1 VASADDLA
9 EENRVLRERIA
20 QLENAAVGHLDP
32 VLRVLVEHA
41 PAFLT
46 VVTPEGRFIACGR
59 VSEAF
64 GSMVGRSMF
73 DFMDPGHHAMVREVL
88 ARAAATRQPAAYEA
102 IGFSESGE
110 AGHTHAVRVIPM
122 VDEGQVRG
130 LVLVPLDITERVR
143 LERSLFESE
152 QTMRLAVDAARM
164 GLWRWDM
171 ASDTLTWDART
182 CEVFGVEAAPPSYA
196 HYLQLVHPDDRPA
209 IEHVVRDAH
218 LSGVYPT
225 LEHRLAAGANDER
238 WVLATG
244 KVLKDASGRTVG
256 ILGGVLDITD
266 QKRWAV
272 QMQRAERVEALGQL
286 TAGIAHNFNNLLA
299 AILPNVEL
307 ALRDARES
315 SRPLLAAALDASLQA
330 RDLIKSLITLAGRRG
345 PQVGAEPCDPKEVV
359 TRLANLCRL
368 TFPKEIELQTCIEP
382 GTGLVA
388 MPASDLEQVVLNLLL
403 NARDA
408 VLEAPTGPRR
418 IQVLL
423 DSVSKPPGHVRIRV
437 VDTGVGMSAAV
448 RDQIYVPFFTTKSL
462 QRGSGLGLAS
472 ALSRVREATGQ
483 LECQSTLGAG
493 ATFTLLLPES
503 LLAPMQTVL
512 SSVPVSG
519 ARSAETILV
528 VDDEAMVRNV
538 VSHVLRK
545 QDYAVVEASSAAR
558 AREVLREYGARIEL
572 ILLDQSMPGESGLDA
587 VPSLQQLSAAPI
599 VLFTGLAT
607 QIPAGVSVLLEKPAR
622 PAELLR
628 VVRECLDAARSTG
641 SSSRVALP

>member
-1 VASADDLA
+1 VPQGRTVRSFPGGPSARILDEVASADDLA
-9 EENRVLRERIA
+9 DENRVLRERIA

-59 VSEAF
+59 VTEAF

-164 GLWRWDM
+164 GLWRWDS

-182 CEVFGVEAAPPSYA
+182 CEIFGVAASPPSYA

-209 IEHVVRDAH
+209 IEHVVRDAL
-218 LSGVYPT
+218 LSGSYPT
-225 LEHRLAAGANDER
+225 LEHRLAAGE
-238 WVLATG
+238 VLR
-244 KVLKDASGRTVG
+244 DASGRMVG
-256 ILGGVLDITD
+256 LLGGVLDITD

-359 TRLANLCRL
+359 TRLANICRL
-368 TFPKEIELQTCIEP
+368 TFPKEI
-382 GTGLVA
+382 
-388 MPASDLEQVVLNLLL
+388 
-403 NARDA
+403 
-408 VLEAPTGPRR
+408 
-418 IQVLL
+418 
-423 DSVSKPPGHVRIRV
+423 
-437 VDTGVGMSAAV
+437 
-448 RDQIYVPFFTTKSL
+448 
-462 QRGSGLGLAS
+462 
-472 ALSRVREATGQ
+472 
-483 LECQSTLGAG
+483 
-493 ATFTLLLPES
+493 
-503 LLAPMQTVL
+503 
-512 SSVPVSG
+512 
-519 ARSAETILV
+519 
-528 VDDEAMVRNV
+528 
-538 VSHVLRK
+538 
-545 QDYAVVEASSAAR
+545 
-558 AREVLREYGARIEL
+558 
-572 ILLDQSMPGESGLDA
+572 
-587 VPSLQQLSAAPI
+587 
-599 VLFTGLAT
+599 
-607 QIPAGVSVLLEKPAR
+607 
-622 PAELLR
+622 
-628 VVRECLDAARSTG
+628 
-641 SSSRVALP
+641 